1 MIFVFIIV
9 FSYQIPHLMSAEN
22 GYSDTDL
29 KNEITKKFT
38 KLYIYD
44 ECKKAQEEL
53 WKEYQKIRDEFING
67 YLAKQLEMTYEEFK
81 QMEKS
86 LRDKYIDGRRQL
98 LEKYFRESVI
108 SSQPSAISKRHLLTS
123 S

>member
-1 MIFVFIIV
+1 MNWMIFVFIIV

-86 LRDKYIDGRRQL
+86 LRDKYIEERKEL
-98 LEKYFRESVI
+98 PEKFFRESAI
-108 SSQPSAISKRHLLTS
+108 SNQQSAISDQ
-123 S
+123 

>member
-1 MIFVFIIV
+1 
-9 FSYQIPHLMSAEN
+9 MSAKN
-22 GYSDTDL
+22 KYTNTYL
-29 KNEITKKFT
+29 KDEIMKEVT
-38 KLYIYD
+38 KLDIYD

-86 LRDKYIDGRRQL
+86 LRDKYIEERKEL
-98 LEKYFRESVI
+98 PEKFFRESAI
-108 SSQPSAISKRHLLTS
+108 SNQQSAISDQ
-123 S
+123 